1 MKSLNVLGILLDFC
15 HKKKIVCKQLCK
27 RHLSKSRNICNFPNT
42 TNTFKRVFGYLI
54 NYYLFINLF
63 MQSQKNLE
71 KDKTRI
77 YNDKISVEG
86 QLEKKQIELKQCKQV
101 GNVLINKFSLR
112 PSC

>member
-1 MKSLNVLGILLDFC
+1 
-15 HKKKIVCKQLCK
+15 
-27 RHLSKSRNICNFPNT
+27 
-42 TNTFKRVFGYLI
+42 
-54 NYYLFINLF
+54 

-101 GNVLINKFSLR
+101 GMFLSINLASALHADYPYPTPYRELVYACVMPLKLCFIGNILLMCNYVYDR
-112 PSC
+112 TCM

>member
-1 MKSLNVLGILLDFC
+1 
-15 HKKKIVCKQLCK
+15 
-27 RHLSKSRNICNFPNT
+27 
-42 TNTFKRVFGYLI
+42 
-54 NYYLFINLF
+54 

-77 YNDKISVEG
+77 YNEKISVEG

>member
-1 MKSLNVLGILLDFC
+1 
-15 HKKKIVCKQLCK
+15 
-27 RHLSKSRNICNFPNT
+27 
-42 TNTFKRVFGYLI
+42 
-54 NYYLFINLF
+54 

-86 QLEKKQIELKQCKQV
+86 QLEKKQIELKQCRQV

-112 PSC
+112 PSCWLPIPDPIPRIGVRMRNATQTLFYRKYSAHV